1 MLLNYC
7 KYKKILIIFVAGLS
21 IIGFMII
28 RRTIIGAV
36 TVIPL
41 LSACAF
47 DEYLGVD
54 YDTAGSDIGPLVGT
68 WYLNRSDRGDQ
79 DLDSMIVLS
88 DGSYTS
94 TYTYACLDGST
105 FIPFYEFVE
114 DGRMSLQGNV
124 VRGTLLSQRERFA
137 NQIRSIENS
146 AWNEAEILYP
156 YDFYEYTLM
165 LDGSMLL
172 FEDQSDSEAERN
184 SIDFY
189 RMFYFRQGASNLPG
203 DESLIQGTWYWRNAS
218 GRLILAFRFEAD
230 KFELIDGIRSRTQY
244 YSGTY
249 TYKDGIVFLDDCQL
263 KVCRDAL
270 GNDCLNEADPFE
282 SAWQN
287 PSLSER
293 NCYVDGLSVAFVVQ
307 DNSAYVQFN
316 GYSPILIKA
325 F

>member
-1 MLLNYC
+1 MLLICCN
-7 KYKKILIIFVAGLS
+7 YKKILIIFVAGLS

-28 RRTIIGAV
+28 RRTIIGAAFI
-36 TVIPL
+36 IPL

-54 YDTAGSDIGPLVGT
+54 YDTAGTDISPLVGT

-79 DLDSMIVLS
+79 DLDSLMVLP

-94 TYTYACLDGST
+94 TYTYTCLEGT
-105 FIPFYEFVE
+105 EFIPFYEFVE

-137 NQIRSIENS
+137 NQIRTIENS
-146 AWNEAEILYP
+146 AWKEADILYP
-156 YDFYEYTLM
+156 YDIYEYTLM

-172 FEDQSDSEAERN
+172 FEDQTDSEAARN
-184 SIDFY
+184 SMDFY
-189 RMFYFRQGASNLPG
+189 RMFYFRQGARNLPS
-203 DESLIQGTWYWRNAS
+203 DASLIQGTWYWKNAS
-218 GRLILAFRFEAD
+218 GRLILAFRFDGNE
-230 KFELIDGIRSRTQY
+230 FELIDGLRNRTQY

-249 TYKDGIVFLDDCQL
+249 TYRDGIVFLDNCSL
-263 KVCRDAL
+263 KVCRDRY

-282 SAWQN
+282 SAWQE
-287 PSLSER
+287 PSLTDC
-293 NCYVDGLSVAFVVQ
+293 NCYDDGLSVAFVVQ
-307 DNSAYVQFN
+307 NDCAYVQFN

>member
-1 MLLNYC
+1 
-7 KYKKILIIFVAGLS
+7 
-21 IIGFMII
+21 
-28 RRTIIGAV
+28 
-36 TVIPL
+36 
-41 LSACAF
+41 
-47 DEYLGVD
+47 
-54 YDTAGSDIGPLVGT
+54 
-68 WYLNRSDRGDQ
+68 
-79 DLDSMIVLS
+79 
-88 DGSYTS
+88 
-94 TYTYACLDGST
+94 
-105 FIPFYEFVE
+105 
-114 DGRMSLQGNV
+114 MSLQGNV

-203 DESLIQGTWYWRNAS
+203 DASLIQGTWYWRNAS

-287 PSLSER
+287 PTLSER
-293 NCYVDGLSVAFVVQ
+293 NCYVDGLSVAFVAQ
-307 DNSAYVQFN
+307 GDCAYVQFN
-316 GYSPILIKA
+316 GYSPIMRR
-325 F
+325 